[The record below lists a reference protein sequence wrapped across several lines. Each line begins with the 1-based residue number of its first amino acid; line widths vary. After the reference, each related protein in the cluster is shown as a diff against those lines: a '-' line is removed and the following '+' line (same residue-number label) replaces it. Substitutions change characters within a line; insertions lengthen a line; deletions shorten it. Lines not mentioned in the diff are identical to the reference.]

1 MEIKNEFTRLC
12 ILSALEDR
20 IEKCY
25 ELYKKT
31 QKDIYLKEMQVLY
44 VIENQIKGKEET
56 K

>member
-1 MEIKNEFTRLC
+1 MEIKNEFVKLC

-44 VIENQIKGKEET
+44 EVQKDVENNN
-56 K
+56 